1 MPFKVTL
8 EDLVSQAQELA
19 ESGALEW
26 DLSGFELLDSDIKA
40 LLHELEQRNW
50 QPSTPTFHLGLT
62 FNRLTKAIVPQIL
75 AFLAAKQNLT
85 VNLGF
90 NHFSAQ
96 DLHYTL
102 EQAGHIEWLG
112 KRVFHELGEVDR
124 RLSNTALLLSQQAV
138 LMGGWTK
145 HHDTGT
151 EQEVTAAVVK
161 HLGDSAVP
169 LEITQIVN
177 SDGSILC
184 EWDGVVQG
192 MLADK
197 EVLVFIEAKHCIKA
211 EHLEKETKK
220 AKQAIP
226 LFAKLKI
233 MQDWLTGLREPD
245 KIGEP
250 RRQRQLE
257 KQYDEYRRC
266 KDFPIKGTIGG
277 PLFDD
282 SLQRRARKMQFM
294 CVVCSG
300 NRYAVL

>member
-1 MPFKVTL
+1 M
-8 EDLVSQAQELA
+8 ELM
-19 ESGALEW
+19 
-26 DLSGFELLDSDIKA
+26 DTDIEA
-40 LLHELEQRNW
+40 LLHDLEQHNW

-62 FNRLTKAIVPQIL
+62 FNRLTEAVLPQIL
-75 AFLAAKQNLT
+75 AFLAARQNLT

-90 NHFSAQ
+90 NHFSAL
-96 DLHYTL
+96 DLQKTL
-102 EQAGHIEWLG
+102 KQAGHAEWLG
-112 KRVFHELGEVDR
+112 KRVFHELSEIDR
-124 RLSNTALLLSQQAV
+124 HLSNSSSLLSQQAV
-138 LMGGWTK
+138 FISGWTK

-151 EQEVTAAVVK
+151 EQEVTAAVIK
-161 HLGDSAVP
+161 HLGDSAVAF
-169 LEITQIVN
+169 EITQIVN
-177 SDGSILC
+177 NDGSILC

-192 MLADK
+192 LLDGK
-197 EVLVFIEAKHCIKA
+197 EVLVFVEAKHCVKA

-220 AKQAIP
+220 SKQAIP

-233 MQDWLTGLREPD
+233 MQDWLTALREPENMSD
-245 KIGEP
+245 R

-266 KDFPIKGTIGG
+266 KDFPIKGAIGG

-282 SLQRRARKMQFM
+282 SLQRRAKKMQIM

>member
-1 MPFKVTL
+1 M
-8 EDLVSQAQELA
+8 
-19 ESGALEW
+19 
-26 DLSGFELLDSDIKA
+26 
-40 LLHELEQRNW
+40 
-50 QPSTPTFHLGLT
+50 T
-62 FNRLTKAIVPQIL
+62 FNRLTEAVLPQIL
-75 AFLAAKQNLT
+75 AFLAARQNLT

-90 NHFSAQ
+90 NHFSAL
-96 DLHYTL
+96 DLQKTL
-102 EQAGHIEWLG
+102 KQTGHAEWLG
-112 KRVFHELGEVDR
+112 TRVSHEMGKIDR
-124 RLSNTALLLSQQAV
+124 RLSNASLLLSQQASV
-138 LMGGWTK
+138 ISGWTK

-151 EQEVTAAVVK
+151 EQEVTAAVMK
-161 HLGDSAVP
+161 HLGESSVQ

-177 SDGSILC
+177 NDGSTLC

-192 MLADK
+192 MLEAK
-197 EVLVFIEAKHCIKA
+197 EVLVFVEAKHCIKA
-211 EHLEKETKK
+211 EHLEKEIIK

-233 MQDWLTGLREPD
+233 TQDWLTGLHEPENMGD
-245 KIGEP
+245 R

-266 KDFPIKGTIGG
+266 KDFSIKGAIGG

-300 NRYAVL
+300 NQYAVL

>member
-1 MPFKVTL
+1 M
-8 EDLVSQAQELA
+8 ELM
-19 ESGALEW
+19 
-26 DLSGFELLDSDIKA
+26 DTDIEA
-40 LLHELEQRNW
+40 LLHDLEQHNW

-62 FNRLTKAIVPQIL
+62 FNRLTEAVLPQIL
-75 AFLAAKQNLT
+75 AFLAARQNLT

-90 NHFSAQ
+90 NHFSAL
-96 DLHYTL
+96 DLQKTL
-102 EQAGHIEWLG
+102 KQAGHAEWLG
-112 KRVFHELGEVDR
+112 KRVFHELSEIDR
-124 RLSNTALLLSQQAV
+124 HLSNTSSLLSQQAV
-138 LMGGWTK
+138 FISGWTK

-151 EQEVTAAVVK
+151 EQEVTAAVIK
-161 HLGDSAVP
+161 HLGDSAVAF
-169 LEITQIVN
+169 EITQIVN
-177 SDGSILC
+177 NDGSILC

-192 MLADK
+192 LLDGK
-197 EVLVFIEAKHCIKA
+197 EVLVFVEAKHCVKA

-220 AKQAIP
+220 SKQAIP

-233 MQDWLTGLREPD
+233 MQDWLTALREPENMSD
-245 KIGEP
+245 R

-266 KDFPIKGTIGG
+266 KDFPIKGAIGG

-282 SLQRRARKMQFM
+282 SLQRRAKKMQIM

>member
-1 MPFKVTL
+1 M
-8 EDLVSQAQELA
+8 ELM
-19 ESGALEW
+19 
-26 DLSGFELLDSDIKA
+26 DTDIEA
-40 LLHELEQRNW
+40 LLHDLEQHNW

-62 FNRLTKAIVPQIL
+62 FNRLTEVVLPQIL
-75 AFLAAKQNLT
+75 AFLAASQNLT

-90 NHFSAQ
+90 NHFSAL
-96 DLHYTL
+96 DLQKTL
-102 EQAGHIEWLG
+102 KQAGHAEWLG
-112 KRVFHELGEVDR
+112 KRVFHELSEIDR
-124 RLSNTALLLSQQAV
+124 HLSNTSSLLSQQAV
-138 LMGGWTK
+138 FISGWTK

-151 EQEVTAAVVK
+151 EQEVTAAVIK
-161 HLGDSAVP
+161 HLGDSAVAF
-169 LEITQIVN
+169 EITQIVN
-177 SDGSILC
+177 NDGSILC

-192 MLADK
+192 LLDGK
-197 EVLVFIEAKHCIKA
+197 EMLVFVEAKHCVKA

-220 AKQAIP
+220 SKQAIP

-233 MQDWLTGLREPD
+233 MQDWLTALREPENMSD
-245 KIGEP
+245 R

-266 KDFPIKGTIGG
+266 KDFPIKGAIGG

-282 SLQRRARKMQFM
+282 SLQRQAKKMQIM